1 MAQMIFLFT
10 DFGIVGPYVGQM
22 KAVLARRAPQATV
35 IDLMHDAP
43 AYGPKFAAYLLAALA
58 EELPPDAIVLGVVDP
73 GVGDAQRR
81 PVVLEAAGR
90 RFVGP
95 DNGLFA
101 VAALRAQDSR
111 WWEITWRP
119 DSLSNTF
126 HGRDLFAPVAAML
139 EAGEAPPGAPLDGA
153 EAVGTDWMNDL
164 GEIVYIDSFGN
175 AMTGIRSASLPTDAV
190 LKIHDIT
197 VRNANTFSDVPKG
210 RPIWYRNSI
219 GLVEI
224 AVNQNRADEV
234 LGLLVGSHVLAMAIT

>member
-58 EELPPDAIVLGVVDP
+58 GELPSDAIVLGVVDP

-101 VAALRAQDSR
+101 VAALRAEDPR

-119 DSLSNTF
+119 EHLSNTF
-126 HGRDLFAPVAAML
+126 HGRDLFARR
-139 EAGEAPPGAPLDGA
+139 LDGLRGVA
-153 EAVGTDWMNDL
+153 PQDMMAACGIPEVLREERHHRVEDAWVDGRRSVVI
-164 GEIVYIDSFGN
+164 EIDHSIQ
-175 AMTGIRSASLPTDAV
+175 
-190 LKIHDIT
+190 
-197 VRNANTFSDVPKG
+197 RNA
-210 RPIWYRNSI
+210 
-219 GLVEI
+219 
-224 AVNQNRADEV
+224 
-234 LGLLVGSHVLAMAIT
+234 GSHHRLRGPRP